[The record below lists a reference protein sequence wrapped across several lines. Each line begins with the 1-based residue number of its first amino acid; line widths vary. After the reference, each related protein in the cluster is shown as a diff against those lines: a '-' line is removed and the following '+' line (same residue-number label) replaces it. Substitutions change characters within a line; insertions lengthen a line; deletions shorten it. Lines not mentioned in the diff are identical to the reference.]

1 MSNRTL
7 FHVLLVLTMI
17 WAGLSCFS
25 YLVMSLM
32 MPSVQALYEQNPTVL
47 PGEFSVM
54 MQRLLEVPRGY
65 YAGAGLLYA
74 LEVVGAAIMWKL
86 RWTGFHCYTLARL
99 LLLLLPALFIGKAF
113 VGVGDIMM
121 ALLFI
126 TVYYLLMRQLVA
138 QQQDTPAAPTDEGG
152 TPEA

>member
-32 MPSVQALYEQNPTVL
+32 MPSVQALYEQNPTVQ

-74 LEVVGAAIMWKL
+74 LEVVGAAIMM
-86 RWTGFHCYTLARL
+86 
-99 LLLLLPALFIGKAF
+99 IG
-113 VGVGDIMM
+113 I
-121 ALLFI
+121 L
-126 TVYYLLMRQLVA
+126 T
-138 QQQDTPAAPTDEGG
+138 TDESVVKSVAGRFKH
-152 TPEA
+152 AKKSSK